1 MATPITANSPLDMG
15 DGDEDFEEEEVWAVV
30 MERKEAS
37 SPRSRRGKDSSSH
50 ASVAARR
57 LPTGARTIPRSATG
71 SEASGRD
78 RKQSSP
84 VSIPDWSKVYGHGQ
98 GPSSVATGDED
109 GCDRRGGTSEND
121 DDDDAEDDDRA
132 PPHEWLAKKMA
143 RSQISS
149 SSVCE
154 GAGRTLKGRDL
165 RKVRNAVLTK
175 TGFLE

>member
-1 MATPITANSPLDMG
+1 
-15 DGDEDFEEEEVWAVV
+15 

-37 SPRSRRGKDSSSH
+37 SPRSRRGKDSSCH
-50 ASVAARR
+50 ASAAARR
-57 LPTGARTIPRSATG
+57 LPTGARMIPRSAAG

-78 RKQSSP
+78 RKQSAP
-84 VSIPDWSKVYGHGQ
+84 VSIPEWSKVYGHGQ

-109 GCDRRGGTSEND
+109 GCDRRGGTSDND
-121 DDDDAEDDDRA
+121 DEEEEDDRA